1 MAKSKK
7 ENQYEVYIG
16 DKLYTT
22 VSVEGGHSVNEISAM
37 LHQDDEDGKLTGF
50 DLSEGFSIKPV

>member
-1 MAKSKK
+1 M
-7 ENQYEVYIG
+7 EYEIYIG
-16 DKLYTT
+16 DKLYKT
-22 VSVEGGHSVNEISAM
+22 VTAEGGHSVNEISIM